1 MDKWLSTR
9 PKSQPGLAIK
19 MALAEKTRRAG
30 YADAVLELWARVQET
45 GWLTDR
51 SIWLATVT
59 LRSIDR
65 RE

>member
-1 MDKWLSTR
+1 
-9 PKSQPGLAIK
+9 
-19 MALAEKTRRAG
+19 MALTEKARGPG
-30 YADAVLELWARVQET
+30 YVDEVLSLWAKVQNT

-51 SIWLATVT
+51 SVWLGTVT